1 MVAASG
7 NRSQEWLAPG
17 PGTWCLSPAVVASRQ
32 GDSEREETTVTTEN
46 AVPKEPHF
54 SPKPSLPAERFSA
67 DGLGVSQPYALF
79 LFPGEQSQYG
89 YRASE
94 LNACVPGSSPPSTP
108 RNYPANSYVSVKSQL
123 SVPSSRSLSSDSSRT
138 YTSGE
143 RPCQDPI
150 RPSHHSLHN
159 PLRRS

>member
-7 NRSQEWLAPG
+7 NLSQEWLAPG

-32 GDSEREETTVTTEN
+32 GDSEREETTVATEN
-46 AVPKEPHF
+46 AVPKDPHF
-54 SPKPSLPAERFSA
+54 SPKPSLPAECFSV

-79 LFPGEQSQYG
+79 LFPGEQSHYG

-108 RNYPANSYVSVKSQL
+108 RYYPADFYASVKSQL
-123 SVPSSRSLSSDSSRT
+123 SGPSSSLSSDSSLT

-143 RPCQDPI
+143 RPSQDPI
-150 RPSHHSLHN
+150 RSSHHVLHN
-159 PLRRS
+159 PWR